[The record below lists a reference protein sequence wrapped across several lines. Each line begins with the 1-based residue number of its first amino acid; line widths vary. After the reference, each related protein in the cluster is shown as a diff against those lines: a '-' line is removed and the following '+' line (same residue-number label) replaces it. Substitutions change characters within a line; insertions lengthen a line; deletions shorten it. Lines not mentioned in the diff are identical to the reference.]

1 MDRLE
6 RFYRIDQLLNE
17 RRTVPLPVFLDEL
30 QVSLATFK
38 RDLEYMRS
46 RFNAP
51 IEWDRELRGY
61 RWGKAAAQ
69 APKYELPGL
78 WFNPSEIHALLTM
91 QQLLHE
97 LEPGL
102 LTPHVAPLLARLE
115 ALLEAGE
122 GPARQVRSRV
132 RVLHMARRAGKLPNF
147 GVVARALL
155 DRRRLQIT
163 YYNRERDELSERAVS
178 PQRLV
183 HYRDNWY
190 LDAWCH
196 LRDDLRSFALD
207 AVREAAVLEQK
218 AKEVPEKELSE
229 VLGGAYGIFSG
240 RPKARAK
247 LRFSPLRARWVS
259 QEAWH
264 PDQKGAFDAEGRYV
278 LEVPYADDRELIMDI
293 RKYGPDVEVLGPA
306 ELRRKVAARLAQ
318 AAAVYAG

>member
-155 DRRRLQIT
+155 DRRRLQIA
-163 YYNRERDELSERAVS
+163 YYNRERDELSARTVS

-207 AVREAAVLEQK
+207 AVREAAVLDQK
-218 AKEVPEKELSE
+218 AKDVPEKELSE
-229 VLGGAYGIFSG
+229 VLGSAYGIFSG

-264 PDQKGAFDAEGRYV
+264 PDQKGTFDDQGRYV

-293 RKYGPDVEVLGPA
+293 LKYGPDVEVLGPA
-306 ELRRKVAARLAQ
+306 ELRRKVAERLAE
-318 AAAVYAG
+318 AAQRYR

>member
-17 RRTVPLPVFLDEL
+17 RRTVPLRTFLDEL

-61 RWGKAAAQ
+61 RWDRTAAH

-115 ALLEAGE
+115 ALLEAGD
-122 GPARQVRSRV
+122 GAARQVRSRV
-132 RVLHMARRAGKLPNF
+132 RVLHMARRAGRLPNF

-155 DRRRLQIT
+155 DRRRLQIA

-196 LRDDLRSFALD
+196 LRDGLRSFALD
-207 AVREAAVLEQK
+207 AVREAAVLEHK
-218 AKEVPEKELSE
+218 AKDVPEKELSE
-229 VLGGAYGIFSG
+229 VLGGGYGIFSG
-240 RPKARAK
+240 RPKARAR
-247 LRFSPLRARWVS
+247 LRFSALRARWVS

-264 PDQKGAFDAEGRYV
+264 PDQKGAFDGDGRYV

-293 RKYGPDVEVLGPA
+293 LKYGPDVEVLGPA
-306 ELRRKVAARLAQ
+306 DLRRKVAARLTQ
-318 AAAVYAG
+318 ATALYAG

>member
-17 RRTVPLPVFLDEL
+17 RRVVPLAAFLDEL

-51 IEWDRELRGY
+51 VEWDRELGGY
-61 RWGKAAAQ
+61 RWGKPGQ
-69 APKYELPGL
+69 HAPKYELPGL

-115 ALLEAGE
+115 TLIEKGE
-122 GPARQVRSRV
+122 GPARQVRNRV

-147 GVVARALL
+147 GVVARALM
-155 DRRRLQIT
+155 DRRRLQIS
-163 YYNRERDELSERAVS
+163 YYNRERDELTPRAVS

-196 LRDDLRSFALD
+196 LRNGLRSFALD
-207 AVREAAVLEQK
+207 AIREAALLDEKARDVPEQLL
-218 AKEVPEKELSE
+218 KEVLS
-229 VLGGAYGIFSG
+229 GAYGIFSG
-240 RPKARAK
+240 RPKAVAR

-259 QEAWH
+259 QESWH
-264 PDQKGAFDAEGRYV
+264 PDQKGKFDGEGYYL
-278 LEVPYADDRELIMDI
+278 LELPYADDRELIMDI
-293 RKYGPDVEVLGPA
+293 LKYGPDVEVLGPT
-306 ELRRKVAARLAQ
+306 ELRQRVAERLAEAARR
-318 AAAVYAG
+318 YR

>member
-6 RFYRIDQLLNE
+6 RFYRIDQMLQE
-17 RRTVPLPVFLDEL
+17 RRVVPIARFLDEL

-51 IEWDRELRGY
+51 IEWDRELGGY
-61 RWGKAAAQ
+61 RWGKPQ
-69 APKYELPGL
+69 THAPKYELPGL
-78 WFNPSEIHALLTM
+78 WFNASEIHALLTM

-102 LTPHVAPLLARLE
+102 LTPHVQPLLARLE
-115 ALLEAGE
+115 ALIEQGE
-122 GPARQVRSRV
+122 GAARQVRNRV
-132 RVLHMARRAGKLPNF
+132 RVLHMARRAGQLPNF

-155 DRRRLQIT
+155 DRRRLQID
-163 YYNRERDELSERAVS
+163 YYSRERDELTPRAVS

-196 LRDDLRSFALD
+196 LRDDLRSFSVDAIRTAAL
-207 AVREAAVLEQK
+207 LEQK
-218 AKEVPEKELSE
+218 AKDVPEKQLSD
-229 VLGGAYGIFSG
+229 VLSGAYGIFSG
-240 RPKARAK
+240 KPKAVAK
-247 LRFSPLRARWVS
+247 LRFGPLRARWVS

-264 PDQKGAFDAEGRYV
+264 PDQEGKFDAEGRYV
-278 LEVPYADDRELIMDI
+278 LSLPYADDRELIMDI
-293 RKYGPDVEVLGPA
+293 LKYGPDVEVLGPA
-306 ELRRKVAARLAQ
+306 ELRRRVAERLVEAARQ
-318 AAAVYAG
+318 YS

>member
-6 RFYRIDQLLNE
+6 RFYRIDQLLHE
-17 RRTVPLPVFLDEL
+17 RRFVPVDVFRDEL
-30 QVSLATFK
+30 EVSPATFK

-51 IEWDRELRGY
+51 IEWDRELGGY
-61 RWGKAAAQ
+61 RWGKTDPH

-115 ALLEAGE
+115 ALIEKGDE
-122 GPARQVRSRV
+122 SARQVRSRV
-132 RVLHMARRAGKLPNF
+132 RVLHMARRASQLPGF
-147 GVVARALL
+147 GLVARALM
-155 DRRRLQIT
+155 DRRRLQVT
-163 YYNRERDELSERAVS
+163 YYSRERDELSERAVS

-196 LRDDLRSFALD
+196 LRDGLRSFAVDAIRDVVLLD
-207 AVREAAVLEQK
+207 EK
-218 AKEVPEKELSE
+218 AKDVPEKQLSE
-229 VLGGAYGIFSG
+229 VLSGAYGIFSG
-240 RPKARAK
+240 LPKATAR
-247 LRFSPLRARWVS
+247 LRFSAQRARWVS
-259 QEAWH
+259 AESWH
-264 PDQKGAFDAEGRYV
+264 PAQKGSFDAEGRYV
-278 LEVPYADDRELIMDI
+278 LELPYADDRELIMDI
-293 RKYGPDVEVLGPA
+293 LKYGPDVEVLGPETLRKNVAQRLLNAA
-306 ELRRKVAARLAQ
+306 ELYR
-318 AAAVYAG
+318 